1 MMKGVKMKKL
11 LPYMTD
17 ANGIRY
23 RRGFV
28 DGKPKNFI
36 INELGEIFSMNL
48 MPRKVNKPSGKNKYF
63 SIGYSENG
71 KKRSVSLH
79 KCLMETFN
87 GLAIADANWIK
98 LRPASFSEEQWMG
111 FSVEQR
117 EFMSKSGIHVDHMNG
132 KKLDNT
138 LSNLQYLWASDN
150 VAKGN
155 SSPEERTKAMFKKT
169 RALVEEVCY
178 KRSGILVG
186 EKGQSVDLTSYE
198 NMISFIVEEFQTYK
212 TKTLADFWPTKFEME
227 RMRKMKKFLAE
238 HKIAA

>member
-1 MMKGVKMKKL
+1 MNKL

-28 DGKPKNFI
+28 DGKPKNFM
-36 INELGEIFSMNL
+36 INELGEIFTMNL
-48 MPRKVNKPSGKNKYF
+48 KPRKVSKPSGKNKYF
-63 SIGYSENG
+63 SICYSENG

-111 FSVEQR
+111 FSMEQR

-155 SSPEERTKAMFKKT
+155 SSAEERTKAMFKKT
-169 RALVEEVCY
+169 RALIEEVCY
-178 KRSGILVG
+178 KKSGTLVG
-186 EKGQSVDLTSYE
+186 ENGQSVDLTSYE
-198 NMISFIVEEFQTYK
+198 NMISFIVEEFQVYK
-212 TKTLADFWPTKFEME
+212 TKTLADFWPTKFQLV
-227 RMRKMKKFLAE
+227 RMRKMKQFLTE